1 MKRLFK
7 NFNQKEVQDPQG
19 QLEVSCK
26 KLFLLC
32 QAEVRMCSKM
42 IETCHDEL
50 GGNLTGQIRD
60 NISIKIN
67 ERKRL

>member
-26 KLFLLC
+26 NAIFI
-32 QAEVRMCSKM
+32 VPSRSKDVL
-42 IETCHDEL
+42 EDD
-50 GGNLTGQIRD
+50 RD
-60 NISIKIN
+60 MS
-67 ERKRL
+67 R